1 MNIKVINFLYWLV
14 TTLDLIFMKII
25 THTYNIDNVIFNS
38 VFKCIMLPYYIYEL
52 VKINKTQKIVANW
65 YDILNGVLDQ
75 VDLIFG
81 YIAFYGLTIG
91 EYITY
96 KTFSIVLGSIYLII
110 YNKKLL
116 SLQKM
121 IGISFIFLACCILLG
136 FYNKSNF
143 FYSLM
148 CLGSALAYSFSGF
161 IIELNVK
168 TDEERKLNFYWV
180 KTISYII
187 ALFLGLTCEFTYNT
201 ITNILKSFSTKNIL
215 IIIFL
220 EIVMALLENYYYY
233 FKVHSISKQPKY
245 GSIVIQ
251 FLDIMRRFTMI
262 IIGVLFFKEIYSSV
276 IYLSTTLMFIGSL
289 IGLIDS
295 EKVLYFYHKYYK
307 KETFDEN
314 NYKIELTNLDGN
326 NIKIVCDNK

>member
-1 MNIKVINFLYWLV
+1 MNIKVINFLYWFV

-38 VFKCIMLPYYIYEL
+38 VFKSIMLPYYIYEL
-52 VKINKTQKIVANW
+52 VKINKTQKIVVNW

-75 VDLIFG
+75 SDLIFG
-81 YIAFYGLTIG
+81 YIAYYGLTIG

-96 KTFSIVLGSIYLII
+96 KTFSIVFGSIYLII

-136 FYNKSNF
+136 FYNKSNL

-148 CLGSALAYSFSGF
+148 CLGSALSYSFSGF

-187 ALFLGLTCEFTYNT
+187 GLFLGLTCEFTYNT
-201 ITNILKSFSTKNIL
+201 ISNILKVFSTKNIL
-215 IIIFL
+215 IILFL
-220 EIVMALLENYYYY
+220 EIIMALLENYYYY
-233 FKVHSISKQPKY
+233 FKVYSISKQPKY
-245 GSIVIQ
+245 GSIIIQ

-262 IIGVLFFKEIYSSV
+262 IIGILFFKEIYSSI
-276 IYLSTTLMFIGSL
+276 IYLSTSLMFIGSF
-289 IGLIDS
+289 IGLFDFYNF
-295 EKVLYFYHKYYK
+295 VYLYHKYLK
-307 KETFDEN
+307 KDNYIKNYNVQLTDIDTKKINIICET
-314 NYKIELTNLDGN
+314 K
-326 NIKIVCDNK
+326 